1 MNALKKIV
9 FVFVLLLNGIGF
21 RSAAQQSIVY
31 SQYIYNGL
39 LINPAYAGSHIQ
51 LSATVSYRNQW
62 VNFEGAPRTATL
74 GVHSAVNRSKV
85 GLGLLATS
93 DKIGSYTNTGI
104 FAAYAYRIQDR
115 KGGVFSMGLSGG
127 LHNFRADYSSLKL
140 KAGQD
145 PTFNGTL
152 SELKP
157 NFGGGVYYYNKR
169 FFGGFSVPVILKH
182 TRFFNQGLQQLALAR
197 HYYFLVGATLPL
209 DRLDKVKI
217 IPSLLIRAQEGTP
230 LNADVNVNVIFHNL
244 ISTGLSYRIGES
256 VTTMLHF
263 KLSEKFNFGYSY
275 DWITGD
281 IRKYSNGTHEFMLNY
296 RVRIRG
302 IHKNVYCPQPFAR

>member
-1 MNALKKIV
+1 MDALKKV
-9 FVFVLLLNGIGF
+9 VCVFVLLLYGISF
-21 RSAAQQSIVY
+21 RLAAQQSIVY

-39 LINPAYAGSHIQ
+39 IINPAYAGSHIQ

-62 VNFEGAPRTATL
+62 VNFEGAPQTATL
-74 GVHSAVNRSKV
+74 GVHSAVNKSKI

-93 DKIGSYTNTGI
+93 DKIGSYTNNGI

-115 KGGVFSMGLSGG
+115 RGGVFSMGLQGG
-127 LHNFRADYSSLKL
+127 FHNFRADFSELKL

-157 NFGGGVYYYNKR
+157 NFGGGVYYYNKK

-182 TRFFNQGLQQLALAR
+182 SRFFNQGLQQLALAR
-197 HYYFLVGATLPL
+197 HYYLFLGAILPL
-209 DRLDKVKI
+209 DRLDKVKVS
-217 IPSLLIRAQEGTP
+217 PSLLIRAQEGTP
-230 LNADVNVNVIFHNL
+230 LNADINVNVIFYDL
-244 ISTGLSYRIGES
+244 ISTGLSYRTGES
-256 VTTMLHF
+256 ITTLLNF

-275 DWITGD
+275 DWVTAD
-281 IRKYSNGTHEFMLNY
+281 IRKFSNGTHEFMLNY

-302 IHKNVYCPQPFAR
+302 IHKNVLCPQPFNR

>member
-1 MNALKKIV
+1 MNATKKIM
-9 FVFVLLLNGIGF
+9 FVFVLLLHGVSI
-21 RSAAQQSIVY
+21 SVMAQQSIVY

-62 VNFEGAPRTATL
+62 VNFEGAPQTATF
-74 GVHSAVNRSKV
+74 GIHSAVNKSKV

-93 DKIGSYTNTGI
+93 DKIGSYSNTGI
-104 FAAYAYRIQDR
+104 FGAYSYRIQDHR
-115 KGGVFSMGLSGG
+115 GGVFSMGLQGG
-127 LHNFRADYSSLKL
+127 IHNFQADYSSLKL

-157 NFGGGVYYYNKR
+157 NFGGGVFYYTKK

-182 TRFFNQGLQQLALAR
+182 SKFFNNGLQHLALAR
-197 HYYFLVGATLPL
+197 HYFLFVGATLPL
-209 DRLDKVKI
+209 DRLENVKVN
-217 IPSLLIRAQEGTP
+217 PSLLIRAQEGTP
-230 LNADVNVNVIFHNL
+230 LNADINVAVVFHNL
-244 ISTGLSYRIGES
+244 ISTGLSYRTGES
-256 VTTMLHF
+256 LTSLLHF

-281 IRKYSNGTHEFMLNY
+281 IRKFSNGTHEFMLNY
-296 RVRIRG
+296 RVRIQG
-302 IHKNVYCPQPFAR
+302 IHRNVLCPQPFSR

>member
-9 FVFVLLLNGIGF
+9 FVSVLLLQANYYL
-21 RSAAQQSIVY
+21 AAQQSIVY

-62 VNFEGAPRTATL
+62 VNFEGAPQTATL
-74 GVHSAVNRSKV
+74 GVHSAINRSKIGV
-85 GLGLLATS
+85 GLLATS
-93 DKIGSYTNTGI
+93 DKIGSYTNNGI
-104 FAAYAYRIQDR
+104 FGTYAYRIQAPR
-115 KGGVFSMGLSGG
+115 GGVFSMGLQGG
-127 LHNFRADYSSLKL
+127 FHNFRADFNALKL

-157 NFGGGVYYYNKR
+157 NFGGGVFYYNKK

-182 TRFFNQGLQQLALAR
+182 AKFFNKGLQQLALAR
-197 HYYFLVGATLPL
+197 HYYLFVGATLPL
-209 DRLDKVKI
+209 DRLEKVKVN
-217 IPSLLIRAQEGTP
+217 PSLLIRAQEGTP
-230 LNADVNVNVIFHNL
+230 LNADINVAVVFHNL
-244 ISTGLSYRIGES
+244 ISTGLSYRTGES
-256 VTTMLHF
+256 FTTLLHF

-275 DWITGD
+275 DWITAD
-281 IRKYSNGTHEFMLNY
+281 IRKFSNGTHEFMLNY
-296 RVRIRG
+296 RVRIQG
-302 IHKNVYCPQPFAR
+302 IHRDVLCPQPFAR

>member
-1 MNALKKIV
+1 MNAIKKLM
-9 FVFVLLLNGIGF
+9 FAFVLMLHGI
-21 RSAAQQSIVY
+21 SVHVSAQQSIVY

-39 LINPAYAGSHIQ
+39 LINPAYAGSHVQ

-62 VNFEGAPRTATL
+62 VNFEGAPQTATL
-74 GVHSAVNRSKV
+74 GVHSTVNKSKV

-93 DKIGSYTNTGI
+93 DKIGSYSNTGI

-115 KGGVFSMGLSGG
+115 LGGVFSMGLQGG
-127 LHNFRADYSSLKL
+127 LHNFQADYSSLKL

-157 NFGGGVYYYNKR
+157 NFGGGFFYYTKK

-182 TRFFNQGLQQLALAR
+182 SKFFNEGLQHLGLAR
-197 HYYFLVGATLPL
+197 HYYLFVGAVLPL
-209 DRLDKVKI
+209 DRLENVKVN
-217 IPSLLIRAQEGTP
+217 PSLLIRAQEGTP
-230 LNADVNVNVIFHNL
+230 LSADVNVNVVFHNL
-244 ISTGLSYRIGES
+244 IGAGVSYRTGES
-256 VTTMLHF
+256 FTTLLNF

-275 DWITGD
+275 DWVTSD

-302 IHKNVYCPQPFAR
+302 VHKDIYCPQTFSH

>member
-1 MNALKKIV
+1 ML
-9 FVFVLLLNGIGF
+9 VFVLLLHGTCMKVL
-21 RSAAQQSIVY
+21 AQQSIVY

-39 LINPAYAGSHIQ
+39 LINPAYAGSHVQ

-62 VNFEGAPRTATL
+62 VNFEGAPQTATL
-74 GVHSAVNRSKV
+74 GAHVAVNRSKV

-93 DKIGSYTNTGI
+93 DKIGSYSNTGI
-104 FAAYAYRIQDR
+104 FGAYAYRIQDR
-115 KGGVFSMGLSGG
+115 RGGVLSMGLQGG
-127 LHNFRADYSSLKL
+127 IHNFQADYSALKL

-157 NFGGGVYYYNKR
+157 NFGGGVFYHTKK

-182 TRFFNQGLQQLALAR
+182 SKFFNQGLQHLGLAR
-197 HYYFLVGATLPL
+197 HYYLFVGAILPL
-209 DRLDKVKI
+209 DRLENVKVN
-217 IPSLLIRAQEGTP
+217 PSLLVRAQDGTP
-230 LNADVNVNVIFHNL
+230 LSADINVNVVFHNL
-244 ISTGLSYRIGES
+244 VGTGVSYRTGES
-256 VTTMLHF
+256 FTTLLNF

-275 DWITGD
+275 DWVTSD
-281 IRKYSNGTHEFMLNY
+281 IRRYSNGTHEFMLNY

-302 IHKNVYCPQPFAR
+302 IHKDVYCPQAFSY

>member
-9 FVFVLLLNGIGF
+9 FLSVLLLHGISF
-21 RSAAQQSIVY
+21 RLAAQQSIVY

-62 VNFEGAPRTATL
+62 VNFEGAPQTATL
-74 GVHSAVNRSKV
+74 GVHSAINKSKV
-85 GLGLLATS
+85 GVGLLATS
-93 DKIGSYTNTGI
+93 DKVGSYINTGI
-104 FAAYAYRIQDR
+104 FASYAYRIQDQR
-115 KGGVFSMGLSGG
+115 GGVFSMGLQGG
-127 LHNFRADYSSLKL
+127 FHNFRADFSELKL

-157 NFGGGVYYYNKR
+157 NFGGGVFYYNKK
-169 FFGGFSVPVILKH
+169 FFGGLSVPVILKH
-182 TRFFNQGLQQLALAR
+182 AKFFNKGLQQLALVR
-197 HYYFLVGATLPL
+197 HYYLLVGAILPL
-209 DRLDKVKI
+209 DRLEKVKFN
-217 IPSLLIRAQEGTP
+217 PSLLIRAQEGTP
-230 LNADVNVNVIFHNL
+230 LNADINVNVIFHNL
-244 ISTGLSYRIGES
+244 ISTGVSYRTGES
-256 VTTMLHF
+256 FTTLLNF

-275 DWITGD
+275 DWITSD
-281 IRKYSNGTHEFMLNY
+281 IRKFSNGTHEFMLNY

-302 IHKNVYCPQPFAR
+302 IHKDVYCPQPFTH